1 MSVNTINGHLLRV
14 SLIAGV
20 WLGYRIYIETLESCV
35 VQIRNRS
42 QRKDYYDDHQSIE
55 VKYISTL
62 RELANVDIKYSHM
75 DWSLAIFVK
84 INIYSVASMIERFQ
98 LFNEDRNETKSGQQ
112 IKNTKFST
120 SRKLIEANYNIL
132 DKYLLWINNRDV
144 WNIQILVLFPSTK
157 AMEWTMLWL

>member
-1 MSVNTINGHLLRV
+1 MFGWGISNLQRD
-14 SLIAGV
+14 
-20 WLGYRIYIETLESCV
+20 TLESCV

-42 QRKDYYDDHQSIE
+42 QRNDYFDDDHHHQSME

-75 DWSLAIFVK
+75 AWSLAIFVK

-132 DKYLLWINNRDV
+132 DKYLLWIIIVMYGIYKFWFYVRPQRP
-144 WNIQILVLFPSTK
+144 WNELCCG
-157 AMEWTMLWL
+157 